1 MPLYE
6 FEGKRPSIPQSTFV
20 HPDAVVIGD
29 VVLGE
34 GCLVGAGAVI
44 RGDFG
49 RIIIGS
55 GSNVQD
61 NCVIHVDINTE
72 AIIHDNVLIGH
83 GAIVHGPCI
92 INEYAVIGMGA
103 IVSMGCEIGPESI
116 LAAGSL
122 LPNGRVVPPR
132 KVAMGNPATTMKD
145 LSDKNI
151 LMSKEGLKHYQ
162 KLTKRCIDGLKL
174 IDN

>member
-1 MPLYE
+1 
-6 FEGKRPSIPQSTFV
+6 
-20 HPDAVVIGD
+20 
-29 VVLGE
+29 
-34 GCLVGAGAVI
+34 
-44 RGDFG
+44 
-49 RIIIGS
+49 
-55 GSNVQD
+55 
-61 NCVIHVDINTE
+61 
-72 AIIHDNVLIGH
+72 
-83 GAIVHGPCI
+83 
-92 INEYAVIGMGA
+92 
-103 IVSMGCEIGPESI
+103 MGCEIGPESI

-151 LMSKEGLKHYQ
+151 LMSKEGRKHYQ